1 MEREKVIVI
10 DFGGQYNQL
19 VARRVR
25 ECNVYCE
32 IYSYKTDLEKIKEM
46 NPKGIILTGG
56 PNSCYEEGAATCSP
70 ELFELGIP
78 VLGLCYG
85 AQLMMHVLGG
95 KVEKAPVR
103 EYGKT
108 DVTVDTSS
116 PLFTDVSEHT
126 VCWMSHF
133 DYISRPADGFRVC
146 AHTADCPVAAA
157 ENVEKNLYAIQF
169 HPEVLHTVEG
179 TKMLHNFVR
188 GICGCAGTWRMD
200 SFVEQS
206 IQSIR
211 KEVGDG
217 KVLCALSGGV
227 DSSVA
232 AVLLSKAVGKQL
244 TCVFVDHGL
253 LRKNEGDEV
262 EAVFGP
268 EGPYDLNFIRVNAQ
282 ERYYSK
288 LAGVTEPE
296 EKRKIIG
303 EEFIRVFEEEAK
315 KIGKVDFLVQGT
327 IYPDVVE
334 SGLGGESAVIKSHHN
349 VGGLP
354 EHVDFKEIIEPL
366 RDLFKDEVRKV
377 GLELGIPEYLV
388 FRQPFPGPGL
398 GIRIIGEVTAEK
410 VRIVQDA
417 DAIYREEIANAGL
430 DRSIGQYFAALTN
443 MRSVGVMG
451 DERTYDYAVALR
463 AVNTIDF
470 MTAEAAEI
478 PFEVLQKVMSRI
490 INEVKGVNR
499 VMYDLTSKPPGT
511 IEFE

>member
-1 MEREKVIVI
+1 MNKELVIVI

-32 IYSYKTDLEKIKEM
+32 IYSYKTDIAKIKAM

-56 PNSCYEEGAATCSP
+56 PNSCYEDGAPTCTE
-70 ELFELGIP
+70 ELFNLGVP

-108 DVTVDTSS
+108 EVMVDNSS
-116 PLFTDVSEHT
+116 ALFTDVSPT
-126 VCWMSHF
+126 TICWMSHF
-133 DYISRPADGFRVC
+133 DYISKVAPGFRIC

-157 ENVEKNLYAIQF
+157 EDASRNLYAIQF
-169 HPEVLHTVEG
+169 HPEVLHTKEG
-179 TKMLHNFVR
+179 TKMLHNYVR
-188 GICGCAGTWRMD
+188 GICGCAGDWKMD
-200 SFVEQS
+200 AFVENT
-206 IQSIR
+206 IR
-211 KEVGDG
+211 EIREKVGDG
-217 KVLCALSGGV
+217 KVLLALSGGV

-232 AVLLSKAVGKQL
+232 AGLLSRAIGKQL

-262 EAVFGP
+262 EQVFGP
-268 EGPYDLNFIRVNAQ
+268 NGQFDLNFIRVNAQ

-296 EKRKIIG
+296 QKRKIIG

-315 KIGKVDFLVQGT
+315 KIGAVDFLAQGT

-354 EHVDFKEIIEPL
+354 DYVDFKEIIEPL
-366 RDLFKDEVRKV
+366 RNLFKDEVRRA
-377 GLELGIPEYLV
+377 GLELGIPEKLV

-463 AVNTIDF
+463 AVNTVDF
-470 MTAEAAEI
+470 MTAEAADI
-478 PFEVLQKVMSRI
+478 PFDVLQTVMSRI
-490 INEVKGVNR
+490 INEVRGVNR
-499 VMYDLTSKPPGT
+499 VFYDLTSKPPGT